1 MSKVLRREC
10 SALVYIEGE
19 AVVAEDSLGDVI
31 SSGQV
36 GSDDAAV
43 IQAAIDS
50 AHPSGE
56 VRISRG
62 TYCLEKSIVIANAGT
77 ITGEGRGTVIVPPAG
92 DYAFKV
98 MTTDDTETFRPYQPG
113 GRLYAVIVRGLAI
126 DGTTAGA
133 ARRPKANSPANT
145 KTRQLPSTSHFKK
158 A

>member
-1 MSKVLRREC
+1 MAKTLRRGC
-10 SALVYIEGE
+10 SALVYIEGK

-50 AHPSGE
+50 AHPAGE

-62 TYCLEKSIVIANAGT
+62 TYLLDKPIIVSNAAT
-77 ITGEGRGTVIVPPAG
+77 ITGEGKGTVIVPPAG

-98 MTTDDTETFRPYQPG
+98 MTTDDTETFRP
-113 GRLYAVIVRGLAI
+113 
-126 DGTTAGA
+126 
-133 ARRPKANSPANT
+133 
-145 KTRQLPSTSHFKK
+145 
-158 A
+158 